1 MQAIHACNHTTPE
14 ALYPFDAR
22 GIAKRFRHAAIFGAL
37 PMALGFGADGSSRQP
52 MGLCIVGGLVVAQVL
67 TLFCTP
73 VFYIY
78 MEYFQ
83 ERHLDK
89 IAFFKRGEGD
99 LQEVGAAPGEG
110 VLSNNVPAR

>member
-1 MQAIHACNHTTPE
+1 VRPILMTT
-14 ALYPFDAR
+14 F
-22 GIAKRFRHAAIFGAL
+22 AAIFGAL

-52 MGLCIVGGLVVAQVL
+52 MGLCIVGGLIVAQVL

-89 IAFFKRGEGD
+89 IAFFKRGEGE
-99 LQEVGAAPGEG
+99 LQEVGAAPVEE

>member
-1 MQAIHACNHTTPE
+1 
-14 ALYPFDAR
+14 
-22 GIAKRFRHAAIFGAL
+22 
-37 PMALGFGADGSSRQP
+37 
-52 MGLCIVGGLVVAQVL
+52 MGLCIVGGLIVAQVL

-89 IAFFKRGEGD
+89 IAFFKRGRRRAPRGSS
-99 LQEVGAAPGEG
+99 AAPVEG
-110 VLSNNVPAR
+110 VLSNNVPAAVNSGPRRTCAGACRIRWPLETSALALVRFCQAAC

>member
-1 MQAIHACNHTTPE
+1 MTT
-14 ALYPFDAR
+14 F
-22 GIAKRFRHAAIFGAL
+22 AAIFGAL
-37 PMALGFGADGSSRQP
+37 PMAMGLGADGSSRQP
-52 MGLCIVGGLVVAQVL
+52 MGLCIVGGLIVAQVL

-89 IAFFKRGEGD
+89 IAFFKRGEEGELKD
-99 LQEVGAAPGEG
+99 SSVAPVEG